1 MPADDLSDP
10 AVQMIQRELDSTIVL
25 SRKIAEQ
32 GIRPAVDIL
41 KTSSSLL
48 SPEVVGER
56 HYALSIRVQAI
67 LQKYESLRTIIA
79 IIGESELSV
88 EDKKDYQRAQEI
100 IQYFSQHAAV
110 TEDLNGVK
118 GEYFTLEETLK
129 GLEKILGDT

>member
-1 MPADDLSDP
+1 M
-10 AVQMIQRELDSTIVL
+10 
-25 SRKIAEQ
+25 
-32 GIRPAVDIL
+32 
-41 KTSSSLL
+41 
-48 SPEVVGER
+48 
-56 HYALSIRVQAI
+56 
-67 LQKYESLRTIIA
+67 QKYESLRTIIA

-129 GLEKILGDT
+129 GLEKIMGDT